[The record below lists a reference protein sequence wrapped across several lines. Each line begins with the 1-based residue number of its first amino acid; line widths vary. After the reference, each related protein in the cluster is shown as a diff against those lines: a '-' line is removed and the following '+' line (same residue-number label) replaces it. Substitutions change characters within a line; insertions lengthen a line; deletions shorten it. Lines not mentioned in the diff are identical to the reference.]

1 MDEIE
6 RIVSLYHGNGTW
18 RGYSNILD
26 AIAYEMVHM
35 HLSQADVI
43 DAIYRG
49 LLNSQYLQGQNVR
62 NT

>member
-35 HLSQADVI
+35 HLSQADV
-43 DAIYRG
+43 
-49 LLNSQYLQGQNVR
+49 
-62 NT
+62 